1 MIFNAATAWYGA
13 SMKTGIIDVL
23 RPRARPAVTAMTG
36 LLTVVLAVSGLATV
50 TAQPASAATLKSVT
64 WWENLYLDQLAYDN
78 EYYLPRSQSPD
89 SWDHY
94 ELAYGIDDPTA
105 LYRATGKTRYLDQA
119 LQRSNNVMATAKPS
133 STLGPAAFGD
143 SYLGWVS
150 NKNDTFGT
158 EEPLYESYAW
168 RYITRL
174 LLVIKQT
181 PALYNNTTYRTQY
194 NKLLAFA
201 EVNIFD
207 KWYTRGVE
215 EYIYRSNTH
224 MASHWAFIAMNLAF
238 MTTNATRLAREREV
252 VDAINY
258 SLPNYGGASLHGQF
272 VEHPTID
279 GAYFWNWDWNDF
291 SRPGSDVSHGNN
303 VVAFIVEAHDLG
315 VAEWSALDVE
325 ALVVTFNKAV
335 WPSKTKYAAWV
346 DGTGTETDGWFI
358 DGWMKL
364 GRYDVATQQRLEA
377 ANAIHQIAN
386 SHGNGALNAKRLGAP
401 VS

>member
-1 MIFNAATAWYGA
+1 MI
-13 SMKTGIIDVL
+13 TGIIDVV
-23 RPRARPAVTAMTG
+23 RPRARSAVTAVAG
-36 LLTVVLAVSGLATV
+36 LLAVVLAVSGLATV
-50 TAQPASAATLKSVT
+50 TAQPAAAATLKSIT
-64 WWENLYLDQLAYDN
+64 WWENLYLDALDYDN
-78 EYYLPRSQSPD
+78 EYYLPRSKSPD

-105 LYRATGKTRYLDQA
+105 LYRATGKLRYLDQA
-119 LQRSNNVMATAKPS
+119 LARSNNVMATAKKS
-133 STLGPAAFGD
+133 STLGPNAFGD
-143 SYLGWVS
+143 SYLGWIS
-150 NKNDTFGT
+150 NKNDTDGT

-174 LLVIKQT
+174 LLVIRQT
-181 PALYNNTTYRTQY
+181 PALYNNTTGTYRIQY

-207 KWYTRGVE
+207 KWYNRGVE
-215 EYIYRSNTH
+215 DYIYRSNTH
-224 MASHWAFIAMNLAF
+224 MASHWAYIAMNLSL

-252 VDAINY
+252 LEAINY

-303 VVAFIVEAHDLG
+303 VVAFIVEARDLG
-315 VAEWSALDVE
+315 LADWSQLDVE
-325 ALVVTFNKAV
+325 ALLVTFNKGV
-335 WPSKTKYAAWV
+335 WPAANQYRAWV
-346 DGTGTETDGWFI
+346 DGTGTEDVGWYT

-377 ANAIHQIAN
+377 AFAAN
-386 SHGNGALNAKRLGAP
+386 LLPTSHGNGALNAKRLGAP

>member
-1 MIFNAATAWYGA
+1 MI
-13 SMKTGIIDVL
+13 TGIIDVV
-23 RPRARPAVTAMTG
+23 RPRARSAVTAVAG
-36 LLTVVLAVSGLATV
+36 LLTVVLAVSGLATL
-50 TAQPASAATLKSVT
+50 TAQPAAAATLKSIT
-64 WWENLYLDQLAYDN
+64 WWENLYLDALDFDN
-78 EYYLPRSQSPD
+78 EYYLPRSRSAD

-119 LQRSNNVMATAKPS
+119 LQRSNNVMATAKKS

-150 NKNDTFGT
+150 WKNDTSGT

-181 PALYNNTTYRTQY
+181 PALYNNTTYRNQY

-215 EYIYRSNTH
+215 DYIYRSNTH
-224 MASHWAFIAMNLAF
+224 MAAHWAYIAMNLSL

-252 VDAINY
+252 LEAINY

-303 VVAFIVEAHDLG
+303 VVAFIVEARDLG
-315 VAEWSALDVE
+315 LADWSQLDVE
-325 ALVVTFNKAV
+325 ALVVTFNRAV
-335 WPSKTKYAAWV
+335 WPAANRYAAWL
-346 DGTGTETDGWFI
+346 DGTGTEDVGWYT

-377 ANAIHQIAN
+377 AFAAN
-386 SHGNGALNAKRLGAP
+386 LLPTSHGNGALNAKRLGAP